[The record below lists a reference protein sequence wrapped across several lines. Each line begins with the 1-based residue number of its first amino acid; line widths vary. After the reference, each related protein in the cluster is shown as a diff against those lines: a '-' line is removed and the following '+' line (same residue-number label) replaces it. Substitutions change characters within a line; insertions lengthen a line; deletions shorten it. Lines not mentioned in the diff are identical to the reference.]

1 MTMAEASLFEHQE
14 ERTMTAVA
22 KVEPQP
28 SGQVVTT
35 DAATLAEVIARAARD
50 PAVDVDKM
58 ERLMQMAERLEARHA
73 ERAFNEAMKACQA
86 EMPRILKNKKNT
98 HTNSTYAN
106 LDAVITAITPVYTK
120 HGFGL
125 SFGTADGAPAD
136 HYRVTC
142 LVSHEAGFSRE
153 YHADIPADT
162 KGAKGG
168 DTKTATHGFGSSMS
182 YGRRYLTL
190 LIFNISTTDD
200 DCNGATGTID
210 DAQYAVLD
218 ALVTET
224 KADLRKFLV
233 FMGVDALWAIPASK
247 FNQAKRAL
255 EAKRA
260 KS

>member
-1 MTMAEASLFEHQE
+1 MAQ
-14 ERTMTAVA
+14 AVA
-22 KVEPQP
+22 KQDEAG
-28 SGQVVTT
+28 GQVVAA
-35 DAATLAEVIARAARD
+35 DAATLMEVISRAAKD
-50 PAVDVDKM
+50 PGVDVDKL
-58 ERLMQMAERLEARHA
+58 ERLMQMAERLQTRSA
-73 ERAFNEAMKACQA
+73 EQAFNLAMKDCQA

-98 HTNSTYAN
+98 HTSSTYAD
-106 LDAVITAITPVYTK
+106 LDAVIKAITPIYTK

-162 KGAKGG
+162 KGAKGN

-200 DCNGATGTID
+200 DGNSATGTID

-218 ALVTET
+218 ALVQET
-224 KADLRKFLV
+224 RADLRKFLL

-260 KS
+260 KT